1 MKPPLRGKYLVTEHA
16 VELRRIISA
25 LPIVLA
31 DVGAV
36 RYQGGFATACA
47 PDRQAHSQWGC
58 VIRSQGGERRSS
70 LSAFR
75 LLEDKTWHEDLRRSV
90 PK

>member
-1 MKPPLRGKYLVTEHA
+1 MQCMKPPLRGKYLVTEHA

-36 RYQGGFATACA
+36 CREGVS
-47 PDRQAHSQWGC
+47 RRHAH
-58 VIRSQGGERRSS
+58 
-70 LSAFR
+70 R
-75 LLEDKTWHEDLRRSV
+75 LAGALAWMVRHPVAGR
-90 PK
+90 